1 MKLTTKGRY
10 AVTAVLDLALH
21 CETGPVTL
29 AEIAERQSL
38 SISYLEQLF
47 SKLRRATVVKA
58 VRGPGGGYLLVS
70 DPADISVSQI
80 IDAVEE
86 KVDATKCGGGEG
98 CQKGLVCLT
107 HTLWHDLNDQVHGF
121 LRGISLESLMQRE
134 GVRTVAT
141 RQDTRIAMA
150 EQK

>member
-58 VRGPGGGYLLVS
+58 VRVQVVVICLSL
-70 DPADISVSQI
+70 IQQTSVSRR
-80 IDAVEE
+80 
-86 KVDATKCGGGEG
+86 
-98 CQKGLVCLT
+98 L
-107 HTLWHDLNDQVHGF
+107 
-121 LRGISLESLMQRE
+121 LMP
-134 GVRTVAT
+134 
-141 RQDTRIAMA
+141 
-150 EQK
+150 